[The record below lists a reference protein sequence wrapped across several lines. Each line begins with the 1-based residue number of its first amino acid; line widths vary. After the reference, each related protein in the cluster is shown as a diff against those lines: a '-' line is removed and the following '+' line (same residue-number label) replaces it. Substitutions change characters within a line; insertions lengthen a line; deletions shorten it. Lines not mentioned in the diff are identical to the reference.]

1 MSKIG
6 VYLQEHISGEVSL
19 SRDVRESM
27 SRDGSI
33 LKVKP
38 EMVIY
43 PKNTN
48 DIRKVARFSW
58 QLAERGHV
66 LPITARGAGT
76 DLTGAAI
83 GSGIILS
90 LTAHMNRI
98 FEFEPKQR
106 LVRLQPGV
114 LTSTLSSALALQGA
128 RIPALPDTSPYSTVG
143 GALANNAKSKLSGRY
158 GAMNEWVDRLEVVL
172 ANGEVIQTGRISK
185 KELSRKIGL
194 GTLEGEIYRSID
206 ALIEDNKELVS
217 ALSERELGTNAGY
230 ASIASVKRKDGSFD
244 LTPLIIGSQGTLGI
258 ISEMI
263 LRADVSPPGLS
274 VVVAAF
280 TDAEVARDAAEL
292 IAAKESPAF
301 VESFDSAVFEQ
312 ASMLGKSYSFL
323 EETGFDVEAVL
334 LVGFDDMNDRAR
346 AKHVKKTGK
355 ILETAGA
362 WYVAGE
368 NQEAEELL
376 SLRSAL
382 AWTASPDKVEFSAPS
397 ILGWAYIPP
406 QGVSVFRAGL
416 KTLAKKYNMMLPV
429 YGQDIQNLYYI
440 WPSFNLKKSGD
451 KQKMLKLLDEYANL
465 VQKVDGELVGTDGE
479 GRLKSRF
486 ALNSFDDETLK
497 LFADIKAAFDPYKM
511 LNPGVKEMLEIKQL
525 VPMIQS
531 DPAFASLPNYV
542 PYV

>member
-6 VYLQEHISGEVSL
+6 AYLQEHISGEVSL

-27 SRDGSI
+27 SRDGSV

-76 DLTGAAI
+76 DVTGAAI

-114 LTSTLSSALALQGA
+114 MAGTLSSALGLQGV
-128 RIPALPDTSPYSTVG
+128 RIPALPSDSLYSTVG
-143 GALANNAKSKLSGRY
+143 GAIANNSKSTLSGRY
-158 GAMNEWVDRLEVVL
+158 GAMGEWVDRLEVVL

-185 KELSRKIGL
+185 KELNRKKGL
-194 GTLEGEIYRSID
+194 GTLEGEVYRSID
-206 ALIEDNKELVS
+206 SLIEDNQELVA
-217 ALSERELGTNAGY
+217 ALAERELGTNAGY

-244 LTPLIIGSQGTLGI
+244 LTPLIVGSQGTLGI

-263 LRADVSPPGLS
+263 LRADITPPSRS

-292 IAAKESPAF
+292 IAAKENPTF
-301 VESFDSAVFEQ
+301 LESFDSAVFEQ
-312 ASMLGKSYSFL
+312 AKMLGKSYSFL

-334 LVGFDDMNDRAR
+334 LVGFDDISDRTR
-346 AKHVKKTGK
+346 SRHVKKTGK

-362 WYVAGE
+362 WYTAGDG
-368 NQEAEELL
+368 ADADELL

-397 ILGWAYIPP
+397 VLGSAYVPP
-406 QGVSVFRAGL
+406 EGVSVFRAGL
-416 KTLAKKYNMMLPV
+416 KTLAKKHNMELPV
-429 YGQDIQNLYYI
+429 YGQDLQNLYYV
-440 WPSFNLKKSGD
+440 WPSFNFKKTGD
-451 KQKMLKLLDEYANL
+451 KQKMLKLLDEYATL
-465 VQKVDGELVGTDGE
+465 LQKVDGELVGADGE

-497 LFADIKAAFDPYKM
+497 LFTDIKEVFDPYKM

-531 DPAFASLPNYV
+531 DQTFASLPNYV

>member
-6 VYLQEHISGEVSL
+6 AYLQEHISGEVSL

-27 SRDGSI
+27 SRDGSV

-58 QLAERGHV
+58 QLAERGHI

-83 GSGIILS
+83 GTGIILS

-114 LTSTLSSALALQGA
+114 LAGALNGALGLQGM
-128 RIPALPDTSPYSTVG
+128 RIPALSTDVPYATIG
-143 GALANNAKSKLSGRY
+143 GALANNAKSMLSGRY

-185 KELSRKIGL
+185 KELSRRIGL
-194 GTLEGEIYRSID
+194 GTLEGEIYRSLD
-206 ALIEDNKELVS
+206 ALIEENKELVV
-217 ALSERELGTNAGY
+217 ALAERELGTNAGY

-244 LTPLIIGSQGTLGI
+244 LTPLIMGSQGTLGI

-263 LRADVSPPGLS
+263 LRADVTPPGLS
-274 VVVAAF
+274 VMVAAF
-280 TDAEVARDAAEL
+280 TDAEVARDAAE
-292 IAAKESPAF
+292 IIMAKESPAF
-301 VESFDSAVFEQ
+301 LESFDSAVFEQ
-312 ASMLGKSYSFL
+312 ASLIGKSYNFIQ
-323 EETGFDVEAVL
+323 EAGFDVETVL
-334 LVGFDDMNDRAR
+334 LVGFDDFNDRAR
-346 AKHVKKTGK
+346 MKHVKRTAK

-362 WYVAGE
+362 WHVKGE
-368 NQEAEELL
+368 GSEAEELL

-382 AWTASPDKVEFSAPS
+382 AWTAAPDKVEFGAPS
-397 ILGWAYIPP
+397 ILGSAYIPP

-416 KTLAKKYNMMLPV
+416 KTLAKKHSMQLPV
-429 YGQDIQNLYYI
+429 YAQELQNLYHV
-440 WPSFNLKKSGD
+440 WPSFSLKKSGD
-451 KQKMLKLLDEYANL
+451 KQKMMKLLGEYSDL
-465 VQKVDGELVGTDGE
+465 IQKVDGELVGTDGE

-497 LFADIKAAFDPYKM
+497 LFSDIKQIFDPYKM
-511 LNPGVKEMLEIKQL
+511 LNPGVKELLEIKQI

-531 DPAFASLPNYV
+531 DYAFASLPNYV
-542 PYV
+542 PHV